1 MTEEPPAHHLSID
14 ADLRDLDA
22 SKDAWVKADYDER
35 LRLLETLRVNLVRL
49 ADRWVQAAASAK
61 GLPEDSP
68 LVGEEWTSGP
78 WATVETIQHLTG
90 TLTALRDG
98 TDPLQGARVRTRS
111 DGQVIVQV
119 HPANHWEK
127 LLISGCESEVW
138 MEPG

>member
-1 MTEEPPAHHLSID
+1 M
-14 ADLRDLDA
+14 
-22 SKDAWVKADYDER
+22 
-35 LRLLETLRVNLVRL
+35 
-49 ADRWVQAAASAK
+49 
-61 GLPEDSP
+61 
-68 LVGEEWTSGP
+68 
-78 WATVETIQHLTG
+78 ETIQHLTG